1 MPRKARAKGDPAEDD
16 GQGHQGGAECKV
28 EKVEK
33 VVEAKIDCRVFH
45 KWRVSCARRDME
57 GVRWLESSVGVGWLY
72 IV

>member
-1 MPRKARAKGDPAEDD
+1 MPRKARAKGDPAED
-16 GQGHQGGAECKV
+16 GGAER
-28 EKVEK
+28 K

-57 GVRWLESSVGVGWLY
+57 GVRRLESSVGVGWFY